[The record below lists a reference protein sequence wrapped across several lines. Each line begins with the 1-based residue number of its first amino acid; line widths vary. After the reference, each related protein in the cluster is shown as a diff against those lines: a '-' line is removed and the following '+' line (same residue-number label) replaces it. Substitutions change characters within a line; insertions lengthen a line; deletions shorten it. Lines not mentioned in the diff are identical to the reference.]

1 MTGRRSEVLGNME
14 KGFTK
19 QMAQDLAMIAD
30 CLKQVF
36 AGHVRYAGLQEA
48 MEYSLMAGGKRIRPV
63 LTLETCRLLLD
74 PRRPAR
80 HG

>member
-1 MTGRRSEVLGNME
+1 ME

-48 MEYSLMAGGKRIRPV
+48 MEYSLMAGRSSPWRPAACAA
-63 LTLETCRLLLD
+63 E
-74 PRRPAR
+74 PRRLHCPLPVP
-80 HG
+80 